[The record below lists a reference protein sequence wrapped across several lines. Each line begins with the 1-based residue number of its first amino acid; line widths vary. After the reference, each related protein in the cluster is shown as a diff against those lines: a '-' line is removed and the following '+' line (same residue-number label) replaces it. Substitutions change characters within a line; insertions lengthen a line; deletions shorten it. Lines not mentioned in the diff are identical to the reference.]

1 MKRILF
7 TLLLLTCGMVRAV
20 AQDGLEI
27 GQLFSGSLDSDRD
40 AVIVYLSGD
49 ALKGY
54 NLTLFRSLD
63 YHCNEQN
70 VHQIERMVLSDSR
83 KAGSREITRR
93 NGHVTDAYLQFN
105 RVRHA
110 GSGKPYK
117 LNVVYMEGK
126 ATLDQLKKRFGNGRS
141 K

>member
-49 ALKGY
+49 A
-54 NLTLFRSLD
+54 
-63 YHCNEQN
+63 C
-70 VHQIERMVLSDSR
+70 
-83 KAGSREITRR
+83 
-93 NGHVTDAYLQFN
+93 
-105 RVRHA
+105 
-110 GSGKPYK
+110 
-117 LNVVYMEGK
+117 
-126 ATLDQLKKRFGNGRS
+126 
-141 K
+141 